1 MTFLEKLDVLIST
14 ENLNRRTFSN
24 KSGIPYTTI
33 SNWYQRGY
41 DKLTLAAFRNVC
53 DYFNVTMDS
62 MAYDDREIEY
72 KTDLS
77 SDPLPKDQLQL
88 IHDFRLL
95 DERGQASVMDTVRR
109 ELEYTHDEK
118 KDFSED
124 SLIA

>member
-1 MTFLEKLDVLIST
+1 MTLLDKISFLLE
-14 ENLNRRTFSN
+14 ENNLNKRQFAINSD
-24 KSGIPYTTI
+24 IPYSTVD
-33 SNWYQRGY
+33 NWWKRGS
-41 DKLTLAAFRNVC
+41 DSMRLPTFRKLC

-109 ELEYTHDEK
+109 ELEYAHDEK
-118 KDFSED
+118 KGTLS
-124 SLIA
+124 A

>member
-1 MTFLEKLDVLIST
+1 MTFLEKLDVLISA

-41 DKLTLAAFRNVC
+41 DKLTLAAFRSVC

-62 MAYDDREIEY
+62 MAYDEREIEY
-72 KTDLS
+72 K
-77 SDPLPKDQLQL
+77 SDKLLAASLDREQIQL
-88 IHDFRLL
+88 INDFKLL

-109 ELEYTHDEK
+109 ELEYAHDEK
-118 KDFSED
+118 KGTLS
-124 SLIA
+124 A